1 MKKYQI
7 VLVKF
12 PFDDLSQ
19 SKVRPALCLTQPVGK
34 RRYIIVA
41 FISSRVPS
49 VLESYDVLI
58 DDQHQNFSETEL
70 HSSSV
75 IQLQRVISVPED
87 LILRDLGVLPES
99 LHELVAAKWL
109 AMFNSSTT

>member
-7 VLVKF
+7 VLVNF

-19 SKVRPALCLTQPVGK
+19 SKVRPALCLTQPLGK
-34 RRYIIVA
+34 RKHIIVA

-49 VLESYDVLI
+49 VLEPHEILLDSSHEY
-58 DDQHQNFSETEL
+58 FGETEL
-70 HSSSV
+70 HASS
-75 IQLQRVISVPED
+75 IIELQRVLSVPED

-99 LHELVAAKWL
+99 LHKIV
-109 AMFNSSTT
+109 TTK